1 MAADL
6 CARLQCAVL
15 VYDHRG
21 MGQSADHWPAPT
33 ASTPPAMTLSR
44 LAQDA
49 YALAATVFPEDITS
63 TAAGGTGPRRLH
75 VLGIS
80 MGGMV
85 AQLLAISHPNM
96 VTSLILGCTSGG
108 RSHFVPHPPE
118 AEEQDFISVLA
129 SQPPVTNAAEKRAM
143 YERTVA
149 LQFTRPWIGLH
160 GTGAVFRQVVDT
172 QLAARRP
179 LKTIMAQ
186 MTAIPKF
193 DTGDRLAQLSTVP
206 VLVVHGTGDRVM
218 PYGNGKVLA
227 QRIPGARLCTLSDV
241 GHMFW
246 IQAPLDSVKQ
256 CADFMA
262 AAVAAVRPSS
272 KL

>member
-1 MAADL
+1 M
-6 CARLQCAVL
+6 L

-21 MGQSADHWPAPT
+21 MGQSAEHWPAPT
-33 ASTPPAMTLSR
+33 ASESTPAPAMTLSR

-49 YALAATVFPEDITS
+49 YLLAATVFPGSTS
-63 TAAGGTGPRRLH
+63 MTPRRLH

-85 AQLLAISHPNM
+85 AQLLALSHPGV
-96 VTSLILGCTSGG
+96 VTSLTLGCTSGG

-149 LQFTRPWIGLH
+149 LQFTRAWMAVH
-160 GTGAVFRQVVDT
+160 GSGTLFRQVVDT

-193 DTGDRLAQLSTVP
+193 DTGDRLAQLATVP
-206 VLVVHGTGDRVM
+206 TLVVHGTGDRVM
-218 PYGNGKVLA
+218 PFGNGQRLA

-246 IQAPLDSVKQ
+246 IQAPLESVHQ
-256 CADFMA
+256 CADFIS
-262 AAVAAVRPSS
+262 AAVVRSAS